1 VRRRL
6 VVLGSVLAVAGGVPT
21 AVGFFVDPRRASFAY
36 LFGYASVFTVVA
48 GALFLL
54 LIGHASNAT
63 WFVAVRRPAEHV
75 VGTLP
80 AVAALLAPVLLSVKR
95 LYTWTDPGSL
105 DAHAHRIVL
114 RKAAWLHEP
123 FFVARAFV
131 YFAVLLGVGELLRSW
146 SLAQD
151 RDAGRA
157 ASLRKRM
164 VALSAGGLPLV
175 AFALTF
181 ASFDWLMSL
190 EPTWYSDVYGVYVF
204 AGGFVAALGLFGA
217 MLGVPASRNALPPG
231 VSAEHFSAVGRLEL
245 AMVVF
250 WTYIAWA
257 QLVLQWIADL
267 PLEVTW
273 YIARSHGGWQWVGVA
288 LLALHWAVPFFFL
301 LSRALKRRRVPF
313 VAVSVWLVAVHA
325 LDIYYLVLPALEP
338 GRLGVH
344 WLDLTALIGVAGA
357 VLAFGAWR
365 ADGVAPYPASDPL
378 FDASTRYEAA

>member
-1 VRRRL
+1 
-6 VVLGSVLAVAGGVPT
+6 
-21 AVGFFVDPRRASFAY
+21 
-36 LFGYASVFTVVA
+36 
-48 GALFLL
+48 
-54 LIGHASNAT
+54 
-63 WFVAVRRPAEHV
+63 
-75 VGTLP
+75 
-80 AVAALLAPVLLSVKR
+80 VLLSVKR

-105 DAHAHRIVL
+105 DAHARRIVL

-131 YFAVLLGVGELLRSW
+131 YFAVLLAVGELLRSW

-151 RDAGRA
+151 RGAARA

-217 MLGVPASRNALPPG
+217 MLGVAASSNALPPG
-231 VSAEHFSAVGRLEL
+231 VSTEHFSAVGRLEL

-257 QLVLQWIADL
+257 QLVLQWIADM

-313 VAVSVWLVAVHA
+313 VAVSVWLVVVHA
-325 LDIYYLVLPALEP
+325 LDIYYLVRPALEP

-344 WLDLTALIGVAGA
+344 WLDLTALVGVAGA

-365 ADGVAPYPASDPL
+365 ANGVAPHPASDPL